1 MAITLWPVAA
11 ARSSALAKDAVLIQ
25 DDAMKRALAVA
36 VLVVLCI
43 VGLFQYRAMREL
55 KAAGARLRAQLD
67 DARALM
73 DAHQARVAEQPRDA
87 ELERAEQ
94 AELNRLRGQVAE
106 LRREIKAAQA
116 SAKAQ
121 STAASASTNQPASE
135 LVHRFAANIE
145 MTVPPEQTL
154 VTGGW
159 KLPSGKHGLFFIEP
173 VAVDAVGNRV
183 GDASSANQVV
193 VQARIVELP
202 EETLARYGLTAL
214 KNDAVETGGKMLLG
228 QPELKELFSA
238 LEQEPEVS
246 VVAAPRVITLSGR
259 QAQIKIADAHTTHTG
274 EFYETGP
281 VLDIVPSIAADG
293 RSIDLRLSAEMRLK
307 K

>member
-1 MAITLWPVAA
+1 
-11 ARSSALAKDAVLIQ
+11 
-25 DDAMKRALAVA
+25 MKRALAVG

-43 VGLFQYRAMREL
+43 AGLFQYRAMREL
-55 KAAGARLRAQLD
+55 KAEGARLRAQLD
-67 DARALM
+67 DARALA
-73 DAHQARVAEQPRDA
+73 DAQRALVAGRSGDT
-87 ELERAEQ
+87 ELQSAEQ

-116 SAKAQ
+116 SAKAR

-135 LVHRFAANIE
+135 LVHRFVANIE
-145 MTVPPEQTL
+145 TTVPPEQTL

-173 VAVDAVGNRV
+173 VAVDAAGNRV
-183 GDASSANQVV
+183 SEASSANQVV

-202 EETLARYGLTAL
+202 EETLARYGLSAL
-214 KNDAVETGGKMLLG
+214 KNDAAEAGGKMLLA
-228 QPELKELFSA
+228 QPELKELFTA
-238 LEQEPEVS
+238 LEQEPGVS
-246 VVAAPRVITLSGR
+246 VLAAPRVLTLSGR
-259 QAQIKIADAHTTHTG
+259 QAQIKIADVHTAHTG
-274 EFYETGP
+274 ESYETGP
-281 VLDIVPSIAADG
+281 VLDLVPSIAADG

>member
-1 MAITLWPVAA
+1 
-11 ARSSALAKDAVLIQ
+11 
-25 DDAMKRALAVA
+25 MKRALVA
-36 VLVVLCI
+36 GVLVVVCI
-43 VGLFQYRAMREL
+43 AVLFQYRAMREL
-55 KAAGARLRAQLD
+55 NAEGARLRAELA
-67 DARALM
+67 DARAL
-73 DAHQARVAEQPRDA
+73 AEAQQARHAEQPRDG

-116 SAKAQ
+116 SVKAR
-121 STAASASTNQPASE
+121 STTANAATNQPANE
-135 LVHRFAANIE
+135 LVHRFVANIE
-145 MTVPPEQTL
+145 TTVPPEQAL

-173 VAVDAVGNRV
+173 VAVDPAGNRV
-183 GDASSANQVV
+183 SDASSHNQIVL
-193 VQARIVELP
+193 QARIVELP
-202 EETLARYGLTAL
+202 EETLARHGLTAL
-214 KNDAVETGGKMLLG
+214 KNDAAETGGKMLLA

-238 LEQEPEVS
+238 LEQEPDVS
-246 VVAAPRVITLSGR
+246 VLAAPRLITLSGR

-281 VLDIVPSIAADG
+281 VLDMVPSIAADG
-293 RSIDLRLSAEMRLK
+293 RSISLRLSAEMRFK